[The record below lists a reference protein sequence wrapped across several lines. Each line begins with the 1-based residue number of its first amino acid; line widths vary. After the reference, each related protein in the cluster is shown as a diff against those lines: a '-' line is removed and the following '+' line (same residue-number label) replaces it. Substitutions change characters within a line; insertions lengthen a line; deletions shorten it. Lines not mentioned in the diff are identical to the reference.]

1 MKKIY
6 IILMHTKTLPAKMI
20 QKATKYK
27 YTHVVISL
35 DKECDKI
42 YSFGRKTLNNIL
54 NCGFTIEQ
62 KNGAFFQK
70 FNQTECRIYELSIT
84 KEKYQKMKELLDFME
99 QNKDTYKYDFIGLFL
114 RYWNITIPL
123 KNHYVCSYFVASLL
137 EQTNITHFSKKTAL
151 VRPQDFEL
159 LENSRVIYEGLYQ
172 KYTSTENNFV
182 SLS

>member
-1 MKKIY
+1 
-6 IILMHTKTLPAKMI
+6 MHTKTLPAKMI

-70 FNQTECRIYELSIT
+70 FKTRRCVI
-84 KEKYQKMKELLDFME
+84 KK
-99 QNKDTYKYDFIGLFL
+99 LF
-114 RYWNITIPL
+114 NG
-123 KNHYVCSYFVASLL
+123 N
-137 EQTNITHFSKKTAL
+137 
-151 VRPQDFEL
+151 
-159 LENSRVIYEGLYQ
+159 
-172 KYTSTENNFV
+172 
-182 SLS
+182 